1 MWTGYQKN
9 LDALATFDDVCA
21 YGDSTQPQCAAAQAL
36 APFRYIVSASTAVR
50 YWQAGWLLHCRHTL
64 SALDIALELGK
75 FRSCLHLLL
84 AAACWVLR
92 TAALSEVK
100 CSTCMGGSCIG

>member
-1 MWTGYQKN
+1 MAQHGAGAFQGSMLVSPAERTHACTLPISPILLNASTCSYVWTGYQKN

-36 APFRYIVSASTAVR
+36 APFRYIVSSTTAVR

-64 SALDIALELGK
+64 SALA
-75 FRSCLHLLL
+75 
-84 AAACWVLR
+84 
-92 TAALSEVK
+92 
-100 CSTCMGGSCIG
+100 